1 MFQFS
6 PVVHHPLART
16 GTSRFYWFL
25 IPPPNYF
32 ELNNNKINI
41 LAMKC
46 VFPTIINH
54 IEVIPSTYHNFLIL
68 KFALQYWQL
77 LKFFISNCRISMNW
91 LILPLIKHKP
101 CDITDQTFFS
111 FKNGHLTIS
120 QKKNVRMYT
129 SKIIFFFDLKMKLA
143 RTGYMARIGTSTLE
157 VIILP
162 C

>member
-1 MFQFS
+1 MIKSVFSPDFQKGFVNKFVLNFYKICKNTNLLPIPFLQQLKFAFKSEVFQFS

-54 IEVIPSTYHNFLIL
+54 IEVIPSTCHNFLIL

-77 LKFFISNCRISMNW
+77 LKFFISNCRISMN
-91 LILPLIKHKP
+91 
-101 CDITDQTFFS
+101 
-111 FKNGHLTIS
+111 
-120 QKKNVRMYT
+120 
-129 SKIIFFFDLKMKLA
+129 
-143 RTGYMARIGTSTLE
+143 
-157 VIILP
+157 
-162 C
+162 